1 LGPEKA
7 AASVPFGSDIRIL
20 VLRGAFTNVRT
31 SETLVKLIDLV
42 WLWFRSAYAELAG
55 SNDADF

>member
-20 VLRGAFTNVRT
+20 LLRGAFTNVRT

-42 WLWFRSAYAELAG
+42 CFG
-55 SNDADF
+55 SEVRMPNSRQ

>member
-1 LGPEKA
+1 
-7 AASVPFGSDIRIL
+7 L

-31 SETLVKLIDLV
+31 GETLVKLIDLV

-55 SNDADF
+55 SNDADSEPPH